1 MITKTQKQQLFQ
13 ALDNIAR
20 RKDDAAIAKRN
31 HERNRMVWTRMR
43 DGKYALYKDVSDDI
57 KHNVHMYFHVYRYSY
72 PNGSNGRAIQ
82 PVRHPNV
89 VETYKGVGVYIEGE
103 DVVVLV
109 DNTKKKV
116 NASVD
121 FGVYFY
127 SGDIEMEDIKMS
139 VMEKI

>member
-1 MITKTQKQQLFQ
+1 MITKTQKNRLYK

-20 RKDDAAIAKRN
+20 IKDDKAIAKRN
-31 HERNRMVWTRMR
+31 TERNSMVRTRMR
-43 DGKYALYKDVSDDI
+43 DGLYTEYKDVSDDI
-57 KHNVHMYFHVYRYSY
+57 KHNVHLYFHVYRWSY
-72 PNGSNGRAIQ
+72 PNGSSGRAIQ
-82 PVRHPNV
+82 AIRHRNV
-89 VETYKGVGVYIEGE
+89 VETWQGVGVYIERE

-121 FGVYFY
+121 FGVYHY